1 MKHSLTDS
9 LRPENLLR
17 SGYKDCV
24 LCEVLRPG
32 EEERCRDCSGRV
44 GQRDRLLWEIR
55 RERIRRTAGKLSLLY
70 PGLGHLYSGRTLYG
84 IFWAAL
90 LPLSLGLVLSLGSGI
105 NIGHGVLLLEAGM
118 VWWMAFVDA
127 RRGPRE
133 PVAPC
138 ESACPAHI
146 RVPDYIALV
155 REGRPLEAL
164 ALVRDKLP
172 FAAFCGRACPHPCEQ
187 ECVRNEWGAPIS
199 IMAIKRYAADIG
211 YAAGI
216 MPPSGIEEGIPRPRV
231 AVFGAGASGLSAADT
246 LARLGARVTVFDPN
260 EEPGGMMRY
269 GAAEFRFPAEGVRAD
284 VSPILARGVDFRGG
298 LAFDRDATF
307 SSLEKEG
314 FDAVLI
320 AVGCREALRLPGAG
334 GEHQGFHDALSFL
347 LRVRDRRF
355 PRLHGRV
362 VVIGGGNVA
371 IDAARSALRMGASDV
386 TIACVESREAMPA
399 FPWEI
404 EAAVS
409 EGATLLTNTAV
420 GRFHLRDGV
429 VTAFEA
435 LKVERVDIDA
445 GGRIVPRTVSG
456 SAFEVPADA
465 VVMAIGTRPDL
476 SFLPGGVRRKAVD
489 RRHHV
494 FRLQFPEREHKI
506 PVYIC
511 GDCVRGSGTVVE
523 ASASGRAAA
532 MNIYDDLC
540 VEEVRKA
547 RFRDNYRRRSET
559 QVSDRPEWRVRRK
572 AERLAPEVARGSFEE
587 VEKRLADRCAREES
601 ERCARCNL
609 SL

>member
-1 MKHSLTDS
+1 MSNSLTDS

-32 EEERCRDCSGRV
+32 EEERCRDCSGRLD
-44 GQRDRLLWEIR
+44 QRDRLLWEIR
-55 RERIRRTAGKLSLLY
+55 REQVRKTAGALSLVY

-84 IFWAAL
+84 IFWAAI
-90 LPLSLGLVLSLGSGI
+90 LPLSLGLVLNLGSGI

-127 RRGPRE
+127 RRGPSE

-138 ESACPAHI
+138 EGACPAHI

-164 ALVRDKLP
+164 ALVHDKLP

-216 MPPSGIEEGIPRPRV
+216 PPSSGIEEGVPRPRV

-246 LARLGARVTVFDPN
+246 LARLGATVTVFDPN

-284 VSPILARGVDFRGG
+284 VSPILARGVRFRGG
-298 LAFDRDATF
+298 VTFDRDATF

-320 AVGCREALRLPGAG
+320 AVGCRESLRLPGAG
-334 GEHQGFHDALSFL
+334 GEDQGFHDALSFL

-355 PRLHGRV
+355 PRLYGRV

-420 GRFHLRDGV
+420 KRFHLRDGV

-445 GGRIVPRTVSG
+445 DGKIVPRTVSG
-456 SAFEVPADA
+456 SEFEVPSDA

-476 SFLPGGVRRKAVD
+476 SFLPGGIRRKAVD

-494 FRLQFPEREHKI
+494 FRLQFPERESKI
-506 PVYIC
+506 PAYIC

-532 MNIYDDLC
+532 MNIYGYLC

-547 RFRDNYRRRSET
+547 RFRDNYRRRSEP

-572 AERLAPEVARGSFEE
+572 AERLAPEAARGSFEE
-587 VEKRLADRCAREES
+587 VEKRLADRCAYEES